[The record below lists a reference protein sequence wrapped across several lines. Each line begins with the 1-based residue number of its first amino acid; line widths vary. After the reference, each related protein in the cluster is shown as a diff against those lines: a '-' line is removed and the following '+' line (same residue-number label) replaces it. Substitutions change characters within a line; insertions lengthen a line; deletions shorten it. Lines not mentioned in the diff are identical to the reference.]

1 MGEIGMLDAVRN
13 AFRLPDLRQKLLI
26 TMGILLLYRFAAHIP
41 LPGVNREAL
50 EALFTGSDQSMLLS
64 LLNFFSG
71 GGLQQMGVMA
81 LGVYPYITASIIMQ
95 LLTPIVPA
103 LEELSKEG
111 DQGRH
116 RINQYTYWLTVPLAI
131 LQAVAQG
138 TLLSQ
143 SGGGG
148 ELAVLPNWGFTGD
161 SLLPSL
167 TIIIGMTA
175 GTMFGVYLGHLL
187 TEQGIGNG
195 ISLIIFAG
203 ILSSVPFQIR
213 QLAQNPLL
221 LAAFILIT
229 ILTVAL
235 IVWVQEGQR
244 RIPVQYGKRVRT
256 MRGNR
261 MMMVGGQ
268 STHIPLRVNTAGMIP
283 LIFAQSL
290 LILPST
296 IASYFVTRTDWLGT
310 AAQWV
315 YNAMS
320 PTNFLYW
327 LLYFL
332 FTVAFTYFYT
342 DVMFRQ
348 QNLPEMLQKQG
359 GFVPGIRPGPRTEA
373 YLNGVLSRITLVG
386 ALFLGFIAIL
396 PYLVGVAADGL
407 FGGAGVL
414 TGYQSLIISSA
425 GLLIVVG
432 VVLDTMKQ
440 IEAQLLMRNYEG
452 FIR

>member
-1 MGEIGMLDAVRN
+1 MLDAVRN
-13 AFRLPDLRQKLLI
+13 AFRLPDLRQKLLVTI
-26 TMGILLLYRFAAHIP
+26 GILVLYRFAAHIP
-41 LPGVNREAL
+41 LPGVDRMAL
-50 EALFTGSDQSMLLS
+50 EMLFRGTDTNMLLS

-71 GGLQQMGVMA
+71 GGLSQMGIMA

-95 LLTPIVPA
+95 LLTPIVPQ

-111 DQGRH
+111 EQGRH
-116 RINQYTYWLTVPLAI
+116 QINQYTYWLTVPLAI
-131 LQAVAQG
+131 LQAIAQG
-138 TLLSQ
+138 TLLSRPV
-143 SGGGG
+143 GGG
-148 ELAVLPNWGFTGD
+148 LVVLPNWGFTGD

-175 GTMFGVYLGHLL
+175 GTMFAVWLGQLL

-195 ISLIIFAG
+195 VSLIIFAG
-203 ILSSVPFQIR
+203 ILSSVPYQIR
-213 QLAQNPLL
+213 LL
-221 LAAFILIT
+221 SQQPVLLIIFILIT

-268 STHIPLRVNTAGMIP
+268 STYIPMRVNTAGLIP

-296 IASYFVTRTDWLGT
+296 LASYFLTAPGFMGSLSNWL
-310 AAQWV
+310 

-320 PTNFLYW
+320 PTNFFYW
-327 LLYFL
+327 LMYFL

-348 QNLPEMLQKQG
+348 QNLPETLQKQVSYRVFDRG
-359 GFVPGIRPGPRTEA
+359 RAP
-373 YLNGVLSRITLVG
+373 
-386 ALFLGFIAIL
+386 
-396 PYLVGVAADGL
+396 
-407 FGGAGVL
+407 
-414 TGYQSLIISSA
+414 SLI
-425 GLLIVVG
+425 
-432 VVLDTMKQ
+432 
-440 IEAQLLMRNYEG
+440 
-452 FIR
+452 

>member
-1 MGEIGMLDAVRN
+1 MLEAIRN
-13 AFRLPDLRQKLLI
+13 AFRLPDLRQKLLVTI
-26 TMGILLLYRFAAHIP
+26 GILVLYRFAAHIP
-41 LPGVNREAL
+41 LPDVNRDVL
-50 EALFTGSDQSMLLS
+50 DQIFNSQSSGMLLN

-71 GGLQQMGVMA
+71 GGLAQMGIMA

-95 LLTPIVPA
+95 LLTPIVPQ

-111 DQGRH
+111 EQGRH
-116 RINQYTYWLTVPLAI
+116 QINQYTYWLTVPLSI
-131 LQAVAQG
+131 LQAIAQA
-138 TLLSQ
+138 TLLNQQ
-143 SGGGG
+143 SPVG
-148 ELAVLPNWGFTGD
+148 LPLLNNWGFTGND
-161 SLLPSL
+161 LLPSITL
-167 TIIIGMTA
+167 IIGMTA
-175 GTMFGVYLGHLL
+175 GTMFAVWLGQLL

-195 ISLIIFAG
+195 VSLIIFAG
-203 ILSSVPFQIR
+203 ILSSVPGQIR
-213 QLAQNPLL
+213 ILWQQPVLL
-221 LAAFILIT
+221 VIFILIT
-229 ILTVAL
+229 IATVAL

-296 IASYFVTRTDWLGT
+296 IASYFVGSSVVWVANVANWFYT
-310 AAQWV
+310 AF
-315 YNAMS
+315 N

-348 QNLPEMLQKQG
+348 QNLPETLQKQG
-359 GFVPGIRPGPRTEA
+359 GFIPGIRPGPRTES
-373 YLNGVLSRITLVG
+373 YLNGVLQRITLVG

-396 PYLVGVAADGL
+396 PYLVGVLADGI
-407 FGGAGVL
+407 FGGVGVL
-414 TGYQSLIISSA
+414 TNYQSLIISSS

>member
-1 MGEIGMLDAVRN
+1 M
-13 AFRLPDLRQKLLI
+13 FRGDNQ
-26 TMGILLLYRFAAHIP
+26 
-41 LPGVNREAL
+41 N
-50 EALFTGSDQSMLLS
+50 MLLN

-71 GGLQQMGVMA
+71 GGLAQMGVMA

-111 DQGRH
+111 DQGRQ
-116 RINQYTYWLTVPLAI
+116 RINQYTYWLTIPLAI
-131 LQAVAQG
+131 LQAITQS
-138 TLLSQ
+138 TLLSRQ
-143 SGGGG
+143 QLGAGMV
-148 ELAVLPNWGFTGD
+148 VLPNWGFTGD
-161 SLLPSL
+161 NLLPSL
-167 TIIIGMTA
+167 TIIVGMTA
-175 GTMFGVYLGHLL
+175 GTMFGVWLGQLL

-195 ISLIIFAG
+195 VSLIIFAG
-203 ILSSVPFQIR
+203 ILASVPYHIR
-213 QLAQNPLL
+213 LL
-221 LAAFILIT
+221 WQQPVLLVMFIIIT
-229 ILTVAL
+229 ILTIAL
-235 IVWVQEGQR
+235 IVWVHEGQR

-268 STHIPLRVNTAGMIP
+268 STHVPLKVNTAGMIP

-296 IASYFVTRTDWLGT
+296 IASYFTTSSGWVGSVALWLTNYLG
-310 AAQWV
+310 
-315 YNAMS
+315 
-320 PTNFLYW
+320 PTSFMYW

-348 QNLPEMLQKQG
+348 QNLPETLQKQG
-359 GFVPGIRPGPRTEA
+359 GFIPGIRPGPRTES

-386 ALFLGFIAIL
+386 ALFLGFVAIM
-396 PYLVGVAADGL
+396 PYLIGL
-407 FGGAGVL
+407 IVSGFTGNAGSL
-414 TGYQSLIISSA
+414 TDNTSLIISST

>member
-1 MGEIGMLDAVRN
+1 MLDAVRN
-13 AFRLPDLRQKLLI
+13 AFRLPDLRHKLMVTI
-26 TMGILLLYRFAAHIP
+26 GILLLYRFAAHIP
-41 LPGVNREAL
+41 LPGVNRL
-50 EALFTGSDQSMLLS
+50 VLDSIFNNSSSGMLLN

-71 GGLQQMGVMA
+71 GGLAQMGIMA
-81 LGVYPYITASIIMQ
+81 LGVYPYITSSIIMQ

-111 DQGRH
+111 EQGRH
-116 RINQYTYWLTVPLAI
+116 KINQYTYWLTVPLAI
-131 LQAVAQG
+131 LQAIAQA
-138 TLLSQ
+138 TLLNQQ
-143 SGGGG
+143 SPAG
-148 ELAVLPNWGFTGD
+148 LPVLSNWGFTGGD
-161 SLLPSL
+161 LLPSL

-175 GTMFGVYLGHLL
+175 GTMFAVWLGQLL
-187 TEQGIGNG
+187 TEQGVGNG
-195 ISLIIFAG
+195 TSLIIFSG
-203 ILSSVPFQIR
+203 ILASVPNQIR
-213 QLAQNPLL
+213 QLSQQPILL
-221 LAAFILIT
+221 VLFILIT
-229 ILTVAL
+229 IATVGL

-296 IASYFVTRTDWLGT
+296 VASYFVQSPIGWVNSLANFFYT
-310 AAQWV
+310 AF
-315 YNAMS
+315 N

-348 QNLPEMLQKQG
+348 QNLPETLQKQG
-359 GFVPGIRPGPRTEA
+359 GFVPGIRPGPRTES
-373 YLNGVLSRITLVG
+373 YLNGVLQRITLVG
-386 ALFLGFIAIL
+386 ALFLGFIAVL
-396 PYLVGVAADGL
+396 PYLVGIFVGTL
-407 FGGAGVL
+407 FGGVGVM
-414 TGYQSLIISSA
+414 TNYQSLIISST

>member
-1 MGEIGMLDAVRN
+1 MLEAVRN
-13 AFRLPDLRQKLLI
+13 AFRLPDLRQKLMVTI
-26 TMGILLLYRFAAHIP
+26 GILVLYRFAAHIP
-41 LPGVNREAL
+41 LPGVDRQAL
-50 EALFTGSDQSMLLS
+50 QSLFSGTEGMLLS

-71 GGLQQMGVMA
+71 GGLAQMGIMA

-95 LLTPIVPA
+95 LLTPIVPQ
-103 LEELSKEG
+103 LEEMSKEG
-111 DQGRH
+111 EQGRH
-116 RINQYTYWLTVPLAI
+116 KLNQYTYWLTVPLAV
-131 LQAVAQG
+131 LQAIAQA
-138 TLLSQ
+138 TLLSRPL
-143 SGGGG
+143 S
-148 ELAVLPNWGFTGD
+148 ANVTILPNWGFTGD
-161 SLLPSL
+161 NLLPSL

-175 GTMFGVYLGHLL
+175 GTMFGIWLGQLL

-203 ILSSVPFQIR
+203 ILASVPYQIIR
-213 QLAQNPLL
+213 LWQQPILL
-221 LAAFILIT
+221 VIFLLIT
-229 ILTVAL
+229 VATVAL

-268 STHIPLRVNTAGMIP
+268 STYVPLRVNTAGMIP

-296 IASYFVTRTDWLGT
+296 LASYFVAAETTWIART
-310 AAQWV
+310 AQWISS
-315 YNAMS
+315 AMS
-320 PTNFLYW
+320 PTNWLYW

-348 QNLPEMLQKQG
+348 QNLPETLQKQG
-359 GFVPGIRPGPRTEA
+359 GFIPGIRPGPRTEA

-386 ALFLGFIAIL
+386 ALFLGFIAVL
-396 PYLVGVAADGL
+396 PFIVGVVVDSL

-440 IEAQLLMRNYEG
+440 IEAQLMMRNYEG

>member
-1 MGEIGMLDAVRN
+1 MLDAVRN
-13 AFRLPDLRQKLLI
+13 AFRLPDLRTKLLVTI
-26 TMGILLLYRFAAHIP
+26 GILLLYRFAAHIP
-41 LPGVNREAL
+41 LPGVNRSVL
-50 EALFTGSDQSMLLS
+50 DSIFNSSDSGMLLN

-71 GGLQQMGVMA
+71 GGLAQMGIMA
-81 LGVYPYITASIIMQ
+81 LGVYPYITSSIIMQ

-103 LEELSKEG
+103 LEEMSKEG
-111 DQGRH
+111 EQGRH
-116 RINQYTYWLTVPLAI
+116 TINQYTYWLTVPLAI
-131 LQAVAQG
+131 LQAIAQA
-138 TLLSQ
+138 TLLNQQ
-143 SGGGG
+143 SPAG
-148 ELAVLPNWGFTGD
+148 LPVLTHWGFTGEN
-161 SLLPSL
+161 LLPSL

-175 GTMFGVYLGHLL
+175 GTMFAVWLGQLL

-195 ISLIIFAG
+195 TSLIIFAG
-203 ILSSVPFQIR
+203 ILSNVPSQIR
-213 QLAQNPLL
+213 ILSQQPILL
-221 LAAFILIT
+221 IIFLLIT
-229 ILTVAL
+229 VLTVGL

-268 STHIPLRVNTAGMIP
+268 STHVPLRVNTAGMIP

-296 IASYFVTRTDWLGT
+296 VASYFVQSPIGWINTFANWFYT
-310 AAQWV
+310 AF
-315 YNAMS
+315 N

-348 QNLPEMLQKQG
+348 QNLPETLQKQG
-359 GFVPGIRPGPRTEA
+359 GFVPGIRPGPRTES
-373 YLNGVLSRITLVG
+373 YLNGVLQRITLVG
-386 ALFLGFIAIL
+386 ALFLGFIAVL
-396 PYLVGVAADGL
+396 PYIVGVAADGL
-407 FGGAGVL
+407 FGGVGIL
-414 TGYQSLIISSA
+414 TSYRSLIISSS

>member
-1 MGEIGMLDAVRN
+1 MLEAIRN
-13 AFRLPDLRQKLLI
+13 AFRLPDLRRKLLVTI
-26 TMGILLLYRFAAHIP
+26 GILVLYRFAAHIP
-41 LPGVNREAL
+41 LPGVNRDVL
-50 EALFTGSDQSMLLS
+50 DQIFNSQNSGMLLN

-71 GGLQQMGVMA
+71 GGLAQMGIMA

-111 DQGRH
+111 DQGR
-116 RINQYTYWLTVPLAI
+116 RQISTYTYWLTVPLAI
-131 LQAVAQG
+131 LQAIAQA
-138 TLLSQ
+138 TLLNQQ
-143 SGGGG
+143 SPVG
-148 ELAVLPNWGFTGD
+148 LPLLTNWGFTGND
-161 SLLPSL
+161 LLPSVTL
-167 TIIIGMTA
+167 IIGMTA
-175 GTMFGVYLGHLL
+175 GTMFAVWLGQLL

-195 ISLIIFAG
+195 VSLIIFAG
-203 ILSSVPFQIR
+203 ILSAVPGQIR
-213 QLAQNPLL
+213 ILWGEPILL
-221 LAAFILIT
+221 VIFIIIT
-229 ILTVAL
+229 IATVAL

-268 STHIPLRVNTAGMIP
+268 STHVPLRVNTAGMIP

-296 IASYFVTRTDWLGT
+296 VASYFVASEVGWINGL
-310 AAQWV
+310 ANWFYSAF
-315 YNAMS
+315 N

-327 LLYFL
+327 LLYFM

-348 QNLPEMLQKQG
+348 QNLPETLQKQG
-359 GFVPGIRPGPRTEA
+359 GFVPGIRPGPRTES
-373 YLNGVLSRITLVG
+373 YLNGVLQRITLVG

-396 PYLVGVAADGL
+396 PYLVGVLADGI
-407 FGGAGVL
+407 FGGVGVL
-414 TGYQSLIISSA
+414 TNYQSLIISSS

-440 IEAQLLMRNYEG
+440 IEAQLMMRNYEG

>member
-1 MGEIGMLDAVRN
+1 
-13 AFRLPDLRQKLLI
+13 LP
-26 TMGILLLYRFAAHIP
+26 
-41 LPGVNREAL
+41 V
-50 EALFTGSDQSMLLS
+50 
-64 LLNFFSG
+64 LN
-71 GGLQQMGVMA
+71 
-81 LGVYPYITASIIMQ
+81 
-95 LLTPIVPA
+95 
-103 LEELSKEG
+103 
-111 DQGRH
+111 
-116 RINQYTYWLTVPLAI
+116 
-131 LQAVAQG
+131 
-138 TLLSQ
+138 
-143 SGGGG
+143 
-148 ELAVLPNWGFTGD
+148 NWGFTGAN
-161 SLLPSL
+161 LLPSL
-167 TIIIGMTA
+167 TILIGMTA
-175 GTMFGVYLGHLL
+175 GTMFAVWLGQLL

-195 ISLIIFAG
+195 VSLIIFAG
-203 ILSSVPFQIR
+203 ILSAIPSQIR
-213 QLAQNPLL
+213 ILSQQPILL
-221 LAAFILIT
+221 VIFVMIT
-229 ILTVAL
+229 IATVAL

-296 IASYFVTRTDWLGT
+296 IASYFVQSPTG
-310 AAQWV
+310 WV
-315 YNAMS
+315 SSVANWFYSAFN

-348 QNLPEMLQKQG
+348 QNLPETLQKQG
-359 GFVPGIRPGPRTEA
+359 GFVPGIRPGPRTES
-373 YLNGVLSRITLVG
+373 YLNGVLQRITLVG

-396 PYLVGVAADGL
+396 PYLVGVLADGL
-407 FGGAGVL
+407 FGGVAVL
-414 TGYQSLIISSA
+414 TNYQQLIISSS

>member
-1 MGEIGMLDAVRN
+1 MIEAVRN

-26 TMGILLLYRFAAHIP
+26 TFGILILYRFAANIP
-41 LPGVNREAL
+41 LPGVDRDAL
-50 EALFTGSDQSMLLS
+50 QAMFRGDNQNMLLN

-71 GGLQQMGVMA
+71 GGLAQMGVMA

-111 DQGRH
+111 DQGRQ
-116 RINQYTYWLTVPLAI
+116 RINQYTYWLTIPLAI
-131 LQAVAQG
+131 LQAITQS
-138 TLLSQ
+138 TLLSRQ
-143 SGGGG
+143 QLGAGMV
-148 ELAVLPNWGFTGD
+148 VLPNWGFTGD
-161 SLLPSL
+161 NLLPSI
-167 TIIIGMTA
+167 TIIVGMTA
-175 GTMFGVYLGHLL
+175 GTMFGVWLGQLL

-195 ISLIIFAG
+195 VSLIIFAG
-203 ILSSVPFQIR
+203 ILASVPYQIR
-213 QLAQNPLL
+213 LL
-221 LAAFILIT
+221 WQQPVLLVMFIIIT
-229 ILTVAL
+229 ILTIAM
-235 IVWVQEGQR
+235 IVWVHEGQR

-268 STHIPLRVNTAGMIP
+268 STHVPLKVNTAGMIP

-296 IASYFVTRTDWLGT
+296 IASYFTTSSGWVGSVALWLTNYLG
-310 AAQWV
+310 
-315 YNAMS
+315 
-320 PTNFLYW
+320 PTSFMYW

-348 QNLPEMLQKQG
+348 QNLPETLQKQG
-359 GFVPGIRPGPRTEA
+359 GFIPGIRPGPRTES

-386 ALFLGFIAIL
+386 ALFLGLVAIM
-396 PYLVGVAADGL
+396 PYLIGL
-407 FGGAGVL
+407 IVSGFTGNAGAL
-414 TGYQSLIISSA
+414 TDNTSLIISST

>member
-1 MGEIGMLDAVRN
+1 MLDAIRN
-13 AFRLPDLRQKLLI
+13 AFRLPDLRQKLLVTI
-26 TMGILLLYRFAAHIP
+26 GILVLYRFAAHIP
-41 LPGVNREAL
+41 LPGVNREVL
-50 EALFTGSDQSMLLS
+50 DSIFNSQSSGMLLN

-71 GGLQQMGVMA
+71 GGLAQMGIMA
-81 LGVYPYITASIIMQ
+81 LGVYPYITSSIIMQ

-111 DQGRH
+111 EQGRNK
-116 RINQYTYWLTVPLAI
+116 INQYTYWLTVPLAV
-131 LQAVAQG
+131 LQAIAQA
-138 TLLSQ
+138 TLLNQQ
-143 SGGGG
+143 SPAG
-148 ELAVLPNWGFTGD
+148 LPVLTNWGFTGAN
-161 SLLPSL
+161 LLPSL
-167 TIIIGMTA
+167 TIIIGMSA
-175 GTMFGVYLGHLL
+175 GTMFAVWLGQLL

-195 ISLIIFAG
+195 VSLIIFAG
-203 ILSSVPFQIR
+203 ILSAVPSQIR
-213 QLAQNPLL
+213 ILSQQPILL
-221 LAAFILIT
+221 VIFLLIT
-229 ILTVAL
+229 VATVAL

-268 STHIPLRVNTAGMIP
+268 STHVPLRVNTAGMIP

-296 IASYFVTRTDWLGT
+296 VASYFVQSSVGFVNTVANWFYT
-310 AAQWV
+310 AF
-315 YNAMS
+315 N

-348 QNLPEMLQKQG
+348 QNLPETLQKQG
-359 GFVPGIRPGPRTEA
+359 GFIPGIRPGPRTES
-373 YLNGVLSRITLVG
+373 YLNGVLQRITLVG

-396 PYLVGVAADGL
+396 PYLVGIVADGL
-407 FGGAGVL
+407 FGGVGVL
-414 TGYQSLIISSA
+414 TNYQSLIISSS

-440 IEAQLLMRNYEG
+440 IESQLLMRNYEG

>member
-1 MGEIGMLDAVRN
+1 MLEAIRN
-13 AFRLPDLRQKLLI
+13 AFRLPDLRHKLLVTI
-26 TMGILLLYRFAAHIP
+26 GILVLYRFFAHIP
-41 LPGVNREAL
+41 LPGVDRVAL
-50 EALFTGSDQSMLLS
+50 ESLFRGTDTNMLLS

-71 GGLQQMGVMA
+71 GGLAQMGVMA

-111 DQGRH
+111 EQGRH
-116 RINQYTYWLTVPLAI
+116 RINQYTYWLTVPLAL
-131 LQAVAQG
+131 LQAIAQG
-138 TLLSQ
+138 TLLSRQ
-143 SGGGG
+143 VGAG
-148 ELAVLPNWGFTGD
+148 LVVLPNWGFTGD
-161 SLLPSL
+161 NLLPSV
-167 TIIIGMTA
+167 TILIGMTA
-175 GTMFGVYLGHLL
+175 GTMFAVWLGQLL

-195 ISLIIFAG
+195 VSLIIFAG
-203 ILSSVPFQIR
+203 ILASVPYQIR
-213 QLAQNPLL
+213 LL
-221 LAAFILIT
+221 WQQPILLVVFILIT
-229 ILTVAL
+229 IATVAL

-268 STHIPLRVNTAGMIP
+268 STYIPLRVNTAGMIP

-296 IASYFVTRTDWLGT
+296 VATYFV
-310 AAQWV
+310 AQPGWIGSV
-315 YNAMS
+315 ANWFYNAFN

-348 QNLPEMLQKQG
+348 QNLPETLQKQG

-373 YLNGVLSRITLVG
+373 YLNGVLQRITLVG
-386 ALFLGFIAIL
+386 ALFLGFIAIM
-396 PYLVGVAADGL
+396 PYLVGVLADGL

-414 TGYQSLIISSA
+414 TNYQSLIISSA

>member
-1 MGEIGMLDAVRN
+1 MLDAVRN

-26 TMGILLLYRFAAHIP
+26 TFALICLYRLAANIP
-41 LPGVNREAL
+41 LPGVDQAAL
-50 EALFTGSDQSMLLS
+50 AQMFSQNDNILLN

-71 GGLQQMGVMA
+71 GGLARMGVMA
-81 LGVYPYITASIIMQ
+81 LGVYPYITASIILQ
-95 LLTPIVPA
+95 LLIPIIPA

-111 DQGRH
+111 ESGRA
-116 RINQYTYWLTVPLAI
+116 RINQYTLWLTIPLAV
-131 LQAVAQG
+131 LQAIAQG
-138 TLLSQ
+138 TLLASQ
-143 SGGGG
+143 SGG
-148 ELAVLPNWGFTGD
+148 AILPSWGFTGGD
-161 SLLPSL
+161 FLP
-167 TIIIGMTA
+167 TITMIIGMTA
-175 GTMFGVYLGHLL
+175 GTMMGVWLGQLI

-195 ISLIIFAG
+195 VSLIIFAG
-203 ILSSVPFQIR
+203 IVANIPHQLNTLSQSP
-213 QLAQNPLL
+213 AM
-221 LAAFILIT
+221 LIT
-229 ILTVAL
+229 FLLVTLIMIGV

-268 STHIPLRVNTAGMIP
+268 STYVPLRVNTAGMIP

-296 IASYFVTRTDWLGT
+296 LASYFVARTDFTGT
-310 AAQWV
+310 IAYTFFSPQ
-315 YNAMS
+315 NAM
-320 PTNFLYW
+320 YW

-332 FTVAFTYFYT
+332 LTVAFTYFYT

-348 QNLPEMLQKQG
+348 QNLPDTLQKQG
-359 GFVPGIRPGPRTEA
+359 GFIPGIRPGPRTES
-373 YLNGVLSRITLVG
+373 YLNGVLQRITLVG
-386 ALFLGFIAIL
+386 ALFLGVIAVL
-396 PYLVGVAADGL
+396 PFVIISLAQLL
-407 FGGAGVL
+407 FGVDAALL
-414 TGYQSLIISSA
+414 TGYNSLIISSS

-440 IEAQLLMRNYEG
+440 IEAQLMMRNYEG

>member
-1 MGEIGMLDAVRN
+1 
-13 AFRLPDLRQKLLI
+13 
-26 TMGILLLYRFAAHIP
+26 
-41 LPGVNREAL
+41 
-50 EALFTGSDQSMLLS
+50 
-64 LLNFFSG
+64 
-71 GGLQQMGVMA
+71 
-81 LGVYPYITASIIMQ
+81 MQ

-111 DQGRH
+111 DQGRQ
-116 RINQYTYWLTVPLAI
+116 RINQYTYWLTIPLAI
-131 LQAVAQG
+131 LQAITQS
-138 TLLSQ
+138 TLLSRQ
-143 SGGGG
+143 QLGAGMV
-148 ELAVLPNWGFTGD
+148 VLPNWGFTGD
-161 SLLPSL
+161 NLLPSL
-167 TIIIGMTA
+167 TIIVGMTA
-175 GTMFGVYLGHLL
+175 GTMFGVWLGQLL

-195 ISLIIFAG
+195 VSLIIFAG
-203 ILSSVPFQIR
+203 ILASVPYHIR
-213 QLAQNPLL
+213 LL
-221 LAAFILIT
+221 WQQPVLLVMFIIIT
-229 ILTVAL
+229 ILTIAL
-235 IVWVQEGQR
+235 IVWVHEGQR

-268 STHIPLRVNTAGMIP
+268 STHVPLKVNTAGMIP

-296 IASYFVTRTDWLGT
+296 IASYFTTSSGWVGSVALWLTNYLG
-310 AAQWV
+310 
-315 YNAMS
+315 
-320 PTNFLYW
+320 PTSFMYW

-348 QNLPEMLQKQG
+348 QNLPETLQKQG
-359 GFVPGIRPGPRTEA
+359 GFIPGIRPGPRTES

-386 ALFLGFIAIL
+386 ALFLGFVAIM
-396 PYLVGVAADGL
+396 PYLIGL
-407 FGGAGVL
+407 IVSGFTGNAGSL
-414 TGYQSLIISSA
+414 TDNTSLIISST

>member
-1 MGEIGMLDAVRN
+1 MLEAVRN

-26 TMGILLLYRFAAHIP
+26 TIGILVLYRFAAHIP
-41 LPGVNREAL
+41 LPGVDRTAL
-50 EALFTGSDQSMLLS
+50 DSLFRGDQTNMLLS

-71 GGLQQMGVMA
+71 GGLAQMGIMA

-95 LLTPIVPA
+95 LLTPIIPA
-103 LEELSKEG
+103 LEELRKEG
-111 DQGRH
+111 DQGRQK
-116 RINQYTYWLTVPLAI
+116 INQYTLWMTVPLAI
-131 LQAVAQG
+131 LQSIAQA

-143 SGGGG
+143 TGGGG
-148 ELAVLPNWGFTGD
+148 FVVLPNWGFTGND
-161 SLLPSL
+161 LLPSL

-175 GTMFGVYLGHLL
+175 GTMFAVWLGNLL

-195 ISLIIFAG
+195 VSLIIFAG

-213 QLAQNPLL
+213 QLWQQPALL
-221 LAAFILIT
+221 IIFIVIT
-229 ILTVAL
+229 ILTITL

-268 STHIPLRVNTAGMIP
+268 STYVPMRVNTAGMIP

-296 IASYFVTRTDWLGT
+296 LASYWVGQAGWAGRVGDW
-310 AAQWV
+310 V
-315 YNAMS
+315 FNAMS

-327 LLYFL
+327 LFYFIL
-332 FTVAFTYFYT
+332 TVAFTYFYT

-348 QNLPEMLQKQG
+348 QNLPDTLQKQG
-359 GFVPGIRPGPRTEA
+359 GFIPGIRPGARTEA

-386 ALFLGFIAIL
+386 ALFLGFIAVL
-396 PYLVGVAADGL
+396 PFIVGSVVDGV
-407 FGGAGVL
+407 FGGAGLL
-414 TGYQSLIISSA
+414 TGGYESLIISSA

>member
-1 MGEIGMLDAVRN
+1 MLEAVRN
-13 AFRLPDLRQKLLI
+13 AFRLPDLRKKLMVTI
-26 TMGILLLYRFAAHIP
+26 GILVLYRFAAHIP
-41 LPGVNREAL
+41 LPGVDRVAL
-50 EALFTGSDQSMLLS
+50 QSLFSGTEGMLLS

-71 GGLQQMGVMA
+71 GGLAQMGIMA

-95 LLTPIVPA
+95 LLTPIVPQ
-103 LEELSKEG
+103 LEELQKEG
-111 DQGRH
+111 EQGRH
-116 RINQYTYWLTVPLAI
+116 KLNQYTYWMTVPLAI
-131 LQAVAQG
+131 LQAIAQA
-138 TLLSQ
+138 TLLSRPLSAQ
-143 SGGGG
+143 VT
-148 ELAVLPNWGFTGD
+148 VLPNWGFTGD
-161 SLLPSL
+161 NLLPSL

-175 GTMFGVYLGHLL
+175 GTMFGIWLGQLL

-203 ILSSVPFQIR
+203 ILASVPYQIIR
-213 QLAQNPLL
+213 LWQQPILL
-221 LAAFILIT
+221 VIFLLIT
-229 ILTVAL
+229 VATVAL

-268 STHIPLRVNTAGMIP
+268 STYVPLRVNTAGMIP

-296 IASYFVTRTDWLGT
+296 LASYFVTADTRWV
-310 AAQWV
+310 ASFAQWLT
-315 YNAMS
+315 NAMS
-320 PTNFLYW
+320 PTNWLYW

-348 QNLPEMLQKQG
+348 QNLPDTLQKQG
-359 GFVPGIRPGPRTEA
+359 GFIPGIRPGPRTET

-386 ALFLGFIAIL
+386 ALFLGFIAVL
-396 PYLVGVAADGL
+396 PFIVGVVVDSI

-414 TGYQSLIISSA
+414 TGYDSLIISSA

-440 IEAQLLMRNYEG
+440 IEAQLMMRNYEG

>member
-1 MGEIGMLDAVRN
+1 MLESVRN

-26 TMGILLLYRFAAHIP
+26 TIGILLLYRFAAHVP
-41 LPGVNREAL
+41 LPGVDRQAL
-50 EALFTGSDQSMLLS
+50 NMLFRGDETNMLLS

-71 GGLQQMGVMA
+71 GGLAQMGIMA

-111 DQGRH
+111 EQGRH
-116 RINQYTYWLTVPLAI
+116 KINQYTYWLTVPLAL
-131 LQAVAQG
+131 LQAIAQA

-143 SGGGG
+143 PIAGG
-148 ELAVLPNWGFTGD
+148 LVVLPDWGFTGA

-175 GTMFGVYLGHLL
+175 GSMFAVWLGQLL

-213 QLAQNPLL
+213 LL
-221 LAAFILIT
+221 SQQPVLLIIFIIIT
-229 ILTVAL
+229 IATVTL

-268 STHIPLRVNTAGMIP
+268 STYVPMRVNTAGMIP

-296 IASYFVTRTDWLGT
+296 IASYFVLQEGWVGSVANWFY
-310 AAQWV
+310 AAM
-315 YNAMS
+315 N
-320 PTNFLYW
+320 PTNFFYW

-348 QNLPEMLQKQG
+348 QNLPETLQKQG
-359 GFVPGIRPGPRTEA
+359 GFIPGIRPGLRTES

-396 PYLVGVAADGL
+396 PYIVGIIVDGL
-407 FGGAGVL
+407 IGGAGGVL

>member
-1 MGEIGMLDAVRN
+1 MLDAIRN
-13 AFRLPDLRQKLLI
+13 AFRLPDLRQKLLVTI
-26 TMGILLLYRFAAHIP
+26 GILVLYRFAAHIP
-41 LPGVNREAL
+41 LPGVNREVL
-50 EALFTGSDQSMLLS
+50 DSIFNSQSSGMLLN

-71 GGLQQMGVMA
+71 GGLAQMGIMA
-81 LGVYPYITASIIMQ
+81 LGVYPYITSSIIMQ

-111 DQGRH
+111 EQGRNK
-116 RINQYTYWLTVPLAI
+116 INQYTYWLTVPLAV
-131 LQAVAQG
+131 LQAIAQA
-138 TLLSQ
+138 TLLNQQ
-143 SGGGG
+143 SPAG
-148 ELAVLPNWGFTGD
+148 LPVLTNWGFTGAN
-161 SLLPSL
+161 LLPSL
-167 TIIIGMTA
+167 TIIIGMSA
-175 GTMFGVYLGHLL
+175 GTMFAVWLGQLL

-195 ISLIIFAG
+195 VSLIIFAG
-203 ILSSVPFQIR
+203 ILSAVPSQIR
-213 QLAQNPLL
+213 ILSQQPILL
-221 LAAFILIT
+221 IIFVLIT
-229 ILTVAL
+229 IATVAL

-268 STHIPLRVNTAGMIP
+268 STHVPLRVNTAGMIP

-296 IASYFVTRTDWLGT
+296 VASYFVQSSVGFVNTVANWFYT
-310 AAQWV
+310 AF
-315 YNAMS
+315 N

-348 QNLPEMLQKQG
+348 QNLPETLQKQG
-359 GFVPGIRPGPRTEA
+359 GFIPGIRPGPRTES
-373 YLNGVLSRITLVG
+373 YLNGVLQRITLVG

-396 PYLVGVAADGL
+396 PYLVGIVADGL
-407 FGGAGVL
+407 FGGVGVL
-414 TGYQSLIISSA
+414 TNYQSLIISSS

-440 IEAQLLMRNYEG
+440 IESQLLMRNYEG

>member
-1 MGEIGMLDAVRN
+1 MLDAVRN
-13 AFRLPDLRQKLLI
+13 AFRLPDLRHKLLVTI
-26 TMGILLLYRFAAHIP
+26 GILLLYRFAANIP
-41 LPGVNREAL
+41 IPGIDRQAL
-50 EALFTGSDQSMLLS
+50 DLMFSGDTNMLLS

-71 GGLQQMGVMA
+71 GGLEQMGVMA

-111 DQGRH
+111 DQGRN
-116 RINQYTYWLTVPLAI
+116 RINQYTYYMTVPLAV
-131 LQAVAQG
+131 LQAVAQA
-138 TLLSQ
+138 TLLSRPLA
-143 SGGGG
+143 GG
-148 ELAVLPNWGFTGD
+148 LSVIPDWGFINGNAL
-161 SLLPSL
+161 SSI
-167 TIIIGMTA
+167 TIVVSMTA
-175 GTMFGVYLGHLL
+175 GTMFAMWLGTLI

-203 ILSSVPFQIR
+203 ILSSVPRQIS
-213 QLAQNPLL
+213 QLWQEPALL
-221 LAAFILIT
+221 IIFIFIT
-229 ILTVAL
+229 IATIIL

-268 STHIPLRVNTAGMIP
+268 STYVPLRVNTAGMIP

-296 IASYFVTRTDWLGT
+296 LASYFVARPGT
-310 AAQWV
+310 MGTVAQWF
-315 YNAMS
+315 ATAFS

-342 DVMFRQ
+342 DVMFKQ
-348 QNLPEMLQKQG
+348 QNLPETLQKQG
-359 GFVPGIRPGPRTEA
+359 GFIPGIRPGLRTEQ
-373 YLNGVLSRITLVG
+373 YLNKVLSRITLVG
-386 ALFLGFIAIL
+386 ALFLGFVAVL
-396 PYLVGVAADGL
+396 PFLVGVFVDSL
-407 FGGAGVL
+407 FGGAGIL
-414 TGYQSLIISSA
+414 TGYQSLIISST

-440 IEAQLLMRNYEG
+440 IEAQLMMRNYEG

>member
-1 MGEIGMLDAVRN
+1 MLEAVRN

-26 TMGILLLYRFAAHIP
+26 TFGILLLYRFAANIP

-50 EALFTGSDQSMLLS
+50 NLMFRGDDQNMLLN

-71 GGLQQMGVMA
+71 GGLAQMGVMA

-95 LLTPIVPA
+95 LLQPIIPA
-103 LEELSKEG
+103 LEELGKEG
-111 DQGRH
+111 EQGRQ
-116 RINQYTYWLTVPLAI
+116 RINQYTYWLTIPLAI
-131 LQAVAQG
+131 LQAITQS
-138 TLLSQ
+138 TLLSRQ
-143 SGGGG
+143 QVGNG
-148 ELAVLPNWGFTGD
+148 LVVLPDWGFTGS
-161 SLLPSL
+161 SLLPSI

-175 GTMFGVYLGHLL
+175 GTMFAVWLGQLL

-195 ISLIIFAG
+195 ISLIIFSG
-203 ILSSVPFQIR
+203 ILASVPFQIR
-213 QLAQNPLL
+213 VLSQQVALL
-221 LAAFILIT
+221 IIFIIIT
-229 ILTVAL
+229 ILTIAL
-235 IVWVQEGQR
+235 IVWVHEGQR

-268 STHIPLRVNTAGMIP
+268 STHVPLRVNTAGMIP

-296 IASYFVTRTDWLGT
+296 IASYFTTSTGWVGSVALGISNYLGPSS
-310 AAQWV
+310 WI
-315 YNAMS
+315 
-320 PTNFLYW
+320 YW

-348 QNLPEMLQKQG
+348 QNLPETLQKQG
-359 GFVPGIRPGPRTEA
+359 GFIPGIRPGPRTEA

-386 ALFLGFIAIL
+386 ALFLGFVAIL
-396 PYLVGVAADGL
+396 PFLVSAIVGGFIGSADAL
-407 FGGAGVL
+407 SSSS
-414 TGYQSLIISSA
+414 SLIISST